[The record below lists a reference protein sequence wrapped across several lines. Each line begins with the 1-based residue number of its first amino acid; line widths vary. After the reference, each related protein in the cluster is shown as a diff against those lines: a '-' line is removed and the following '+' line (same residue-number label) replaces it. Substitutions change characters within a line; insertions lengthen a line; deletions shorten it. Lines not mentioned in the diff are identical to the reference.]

1 MVRAR
6 HPHRAIHMTT
16 VTVKTQLLALEQERR
31 RALVEEDYSRVAEL
45 FADDLVYVHTTGLVQ
60 GKADFL
66 EYAKSAVQY
75 LDIER
80 GELLIRFYG
89 DHLAVMTGTQC
100 NTLRKRG
107 GDQSI
112 RGEGFATQVWALG
125 AEGWQISSFH
135 GTRAPN

>member
-1 MVRAR
+1 
-6 HPHRAIHMTT
+6 MTT
-16 VTVKTQLLALEQERR
+16 ASVTAELLALEQERR
-31 RALVEEDYSRVAEL
+31 RALVEEDYSRVADL

-60 GKADFL
+60 GKAAYLD
-66 EYAKSAVQY
+66 YARSVVEY

-89 DHLAVMTGTQC
+89 PHLAVMTGTQC

-112 RGEGFATQVWALG
+112 RGEGFATQVWAFG
-125 AEGWQISSFH
+125 EQGWQITSFH

>member
-1 MVRAR
+1 
-6 HPHRAIHMTT
+6 MTT
-16 VTVKTQLLALEQERR
+16 ASVTAELLALEQERR
-31 RALVEEDYSRVAEL
+31 RALVEEDYSHVADL

-60 GKADFL
+60 GKAAYLD
-66 EYAKSAVQY
+66 YARSVVEY

-89 DHLAVMTGTQC
+89 QHLAVMTGTQC

-112 RGEGFATQVWALG
+112 RGEGFATQVWACG
-125 AEGWQISSFH
+125 AQGWQITSFH